1 VKNKSVNLPASFPN
15 FLVIGA
21 SKSGTSS
28 LYAYLRQHED
38 IFLSYVKETHYFTN
52 DQIYNLGP
60 EEFAKKYYHGASE
73 QKAIGDITPTYFVQP
88 DLVIPRLHE
97 TFGELN
103 PKFIVIL
110 RNPVERAWSHY
121 QHKVRSGEEKLSFE
135 KALEVE
141 GERVADF
148 PMGWWGYASEGLYSK
163 YVKKWLSAYSKDN
176 FLFLL
181 TDDLAEKPQ
190 SVLREIY
197 EFLDVNVSYEIDNYS
212 RKNVSGSVRSE
223 LLLSVLGKQSSIK
236 SIVKYLIPYRYR
248 QILRTKMIEFNT
260 SKSGGNDCVSV
271 NIEDHLKKLYVSEIT
286 DLESLTGLDLSVW
299 SL

>member
-1 VKNKSVNLPASFPN
+1 MKNKSVSLPASFPN

-28 LYAYLRQHED
+28 LYAYLKQHED

-60 EEFAKKYYHGASE
+60 EKFSEKYYHGASDK
-73 QKAIGDITPTYFVQP
+73 KAIGDITPTYFVQP

-121 QHKVRSGEEKLSFE
+121 LHKVRSGEEKLSFE
-135 KALEVE
+135 KALEIE
-141 GERVADF
+141 DERVADF

-163 YVKKWLSAYSKDN
+163 YVKNWLSVYSKDN

-181 TDDLAEKPQ
+181 TDDLATKPQ

-197 EFLDVNVSYEIDNYS
+197 EFLGVDANYEIESYS
-212 RKNVSGSVRSE
+212 RKNVSGKVRSNFM
-223 LLLSVLGKQSSIK
+223 LSVIGGKSPIK
-236 SIVKYLIPYRYR
+236 SIVKGLLPYRYR
-248 QILRTKMIEFNT
+248 QILKTRMIEFNT
-260 SKSGGNDCVSV
+260 SKNEINDCIPVH
-271 NIEDHLKKLYVSEIT
+271 IAERLKELYVPDIKE
-286 DLESLTGLDLSVW
+286 LEVLTGLNLSIW

>member
-1 VKNKSVNLPASFPN
+1 MKNNNVDLPASFPN
-15 FLVIGA
+15 FLVLGA

-60 EEFAKKYYHGASE
+60 EGFVEKYYHGVAE
-73 QKAIGDITPTYFVQP
+73 QEAIGDITPTYFVQP

-135 KALEVE
+135 KALAIED
-141 GERVADF
+141 ERVTDF

-163 YVKKWLSAYSKDN
+163 YVKNWLSAYSKNN

-181 TDDLAEKPQ
+181 TDDLATKPQ

-197 EFLDVNVSYEIDNYS
+197 GFLGVNANYEIESYS
-212 RKNVSGSVRSE
+212 RKNVSGKVRSDFM
-223 LLLSVLGKQSSIK
+223 LSVIGGRSPMK
-236 SIVKYLIPYRYR
+236 SIVKSLLPYRYR
-248 QILRTKMIEFNT
+248 QILKTKMIELNT
-260 SKSGGNDCVSV
+260 SKHESNDYIPAHMS
-271 NIEDHLKKLYVSEIT
+271 ERLKELYAPDIKELQV
-286 DLESLTGLDLSVW
+286 LTGLDLSIW
-299 SL
+299 TS